1 MASDRQPLAAEKRP
15 DAVTLRTL
23 MSVVRQIRLLA
34 VDRSSY
40 VRVAVDINT
49 PFTVT
54 LAFMVVTPDIVRFGD
69 GRVATLES
77 TTTCTSARNGP
88 ALPRPAVNS
97 ATSFKS
103 VMVVLYVFSPRR
115 V

>member
-1 MASDRQPLAAEKRP
+1 VAATVPLAAEKRP

-23 MSVVRQIRLLA
+23 MSVARQIRLLA

-54 LAFMVVTPDIVRFGD
+54 LAFMVVTPDIVKKFRTLMSEVDVRGILF
-69 GRVATLES
+69 VAQKS
-77 TTTCTSARNGP
+77 TS
-88 ALPRPAVNS
+88 
-97 ATSFKS
+97 
-103 VMVVLYVFSPRR
+103 
-115 V
+115 